1 MLYTILTLGGFVEGT
16 CAENG
21 YSTYVVGNIQ
31 FPMENCD
38 VLYADVYS
46 ENTGNDFL
54 PMDFD
59 PLSIE
64 TYPLNGTLCSCPGTR
79 FKNFRE

>member
-1 MLYTILTLGGFVEGT
+1 MLTLGGFMEGT

-54 PMDFD
+54 PMDF
-59 PLSIE
+59 
-64 TYPLNGTLCSCPGTR
+64 YPPFHLKIALEWHLMFLRWYFNPQI
-79 FKNFRE
+79 